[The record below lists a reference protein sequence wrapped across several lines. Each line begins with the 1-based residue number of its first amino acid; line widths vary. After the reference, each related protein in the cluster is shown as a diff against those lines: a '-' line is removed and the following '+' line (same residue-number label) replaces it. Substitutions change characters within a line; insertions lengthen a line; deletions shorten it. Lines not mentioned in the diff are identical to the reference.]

1 MNAFIAISHA
11 TTTMYECKITKKDRV
26 MKENDRIIC
35 NYLVL
40 CLYYVKLNILTGVL
54 ILINHTHSTNTL
66 HRRVHRHVL

>member
-1 MNAFIAISHA
+1 
-11 TTTMYECKITKKDRV
+11 

-40 CLYYVKLNILTGVL
+40 CLSVLRQVNTLTGVL
-54 ILINHTHSTNTL
+54 ILINHTHFTNTL